1 MQDTKQTNGSVKQN
15 ISLKGVYKFTLAHIE
30 TDEQRELDA
39 RIKTLQA
46 EAAKAFEAGNFIRA
60 NDLQQMS
67 LPLVRKLNSICRT
80 EVTTK
85 ENLIPDVA
93 RTAIANWLTNASPS
107 PASIRLN
114 YTALGTGTN
123 TPANADTQLQ
133 TETYRKAIA
142 SESNTN
148 NVVYATAF
156 YTTTETTGTY
166 REAGI
171 FMNASGTA
179 NSGTLFSRIAINI
192 TKNSTTTLTI
202 DYTVTIS

>member
-1 MQDTKQTNGSVKQN
+1 MQEIKTDSVKQN
-15 ISLKGVYKFTLAHIE
+15 ITLKGVYKFTLAHIE
-30 TDEQRELDA
+30 TDEQRELDNK
-39 RIKTLQA
+39 IKMLQQ
-46 EAAKAFEAGNFIRA
+46 EAAAAFAAGNFIRA
-60 NDLQQMS
+60 DQLQTMA
-67 LPLVRKLNSICRT
+67 LPLVRQLNSICRT
-80 EVTTK
+80 EIVVK

-93 RTAIANWLTNASPS
+93 RTGLANWLTSGSPS
-107 PASIRLN
+107 PASLRLN
-114 YTALGTGTN
+114 YTALGTGT
-123 TPANADTQLQ
+123 TAPANADTQLQ

-171 FMNASGTA
+171 FMNATGTA

-192 TKNSTTTLTI
+192 TKNNTTTLTI